1 MLRKI
6 VSLLGVVIV
15 LTFISCGGGS
25 SKEAKALLK
34 KILTVIGIPPKNIT
48 NICQT
53 SNSSDICEGFVI
65 FLRPRRFGKSIPM
78 EKE

>member
-6 VSLLGVVIV
+6 VSSLSVVIV

-25 SKEAKALLK
+25 SKEAKELLQ
-34 KILTVIGIPPKNIT
+34 KILTVIGIPQEAIT

-53 SNSSDICEGFVI
+53 SNSSDMCEG
-65 FLRPRRFGKSIPM
+65 LKLH
-78 EKE
+78 KL